1 MGTFGMR
8 SFVLFLALV
17 AVSSLYADELK
28 DLSSADV
35 APPVAAESATT
46 ITESK
51 EHQADIGEGTGG
63 FGGALM
69 TSGSFTMMA
78 AGSSMG
84 EEEELGEGEGTGGFG
99 GALMTSGSFTM
110 MAAGSSMRV

>member
-1 MGTFGMR
+1 MGDRRSMR
-8 SFVLFLALV
+8 TVFLFLVLALTACV
-17 AVSSLYADELK
+17 MADELK

-35 APPVAAESATT
+35 AAPDTKVAAKAEESNLG
-46 ITESK
+46 ES
-51 EHQADIGEGTGG
+51 EG

-78 AGSSMG
+78 AGGM
-84 EEEELGEGEGTGGFG
+84 EEEGELGESEGFG

-110 MAAGSSMRV
+110 MASGGMEE